1 LTCFCA
7 VEDQLIVGIIGN
19 NSGAAMQFRLAPAYT
34 LYLVLRSC
42 ASSGLSVMQRDRH
55 LSLLADK
62 MAQYL
67 LKIIEVDLTVFMM

>member
-1 LTCFCA
+1 
-7 VEDQLIVGIIGN
+7 
-19 NSGAAMQFRLAPAYT
+19 
-34 LYLVLRSC
+34 
-42 ASSGLSVMQRDRH
+42 MQRDRH

>member
-1 LTCFCA
+1 
-7 VEDQLIVGIIGN
+7 
-19 NSGAAMQFRLAPAYT
+19 MQFRLAPAYT